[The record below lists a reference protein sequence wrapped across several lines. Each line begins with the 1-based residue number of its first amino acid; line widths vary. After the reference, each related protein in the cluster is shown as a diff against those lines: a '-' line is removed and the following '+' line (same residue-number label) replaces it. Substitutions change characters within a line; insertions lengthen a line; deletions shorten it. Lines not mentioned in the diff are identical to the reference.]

1 MYASSPDICSENIGR
16 NLPTEKETDDNEI
29 DGEKIDSLLTRK
41 GIQYIAQRLTE
52 MMSKLKELLKNP
64 EGDWFKGKLTR
75 HDHFE
80 ALARIDDA
88 LNRVLEEFAIEDR
101 RRFMA
106 SCFGHF
112 MSMHREL
119 KFSGGVNHQLLL
131 RELDHDGP
139 TDEVRFLLG
148 NHVVKFLKVEFSLIT

>member
-1 MYASSPDICSENIGR
+1 M
-16 NLPTEKETDDNEI
+16 
-29 DGEKIDSLLTRK
+29 
-41 GIQYIAQRLTE
+41 TE
-52 MMSKLKELLKNP
+52 MTNNMKEMLKTA

-80 ALARIDDA
+80 AIARIDDA
-88 LNRVLEEFAIEDR
+88 LNRVPEEFVVQDR

-119 KFSGGVNHQLLL
+119 KFSGGVIHQLLL
-131 RELDHDGP
+131 WDLDNDEP
-139 TDEVRFLLG
+139 TDEIQFLLG
-148 NHVVKFLKVEFSLIT
+148 NHVVRFLKVEFSIITRLRFGVVPDTSMYVAVENDIHEQ